1 MVSNV
6 KRGYRSPL
14 RAEQSRETRRR
25 ILTAARGLFLVR
37 GYPATSVEAIAT
49 EANVSP
55 DTVYSVFGSKRNLL
69 KQLMDTVVG
78 GDDSDVKVI
87 DRPEPQS
94 VRQERDQR
102 VQLAAFAT
110 GIARRIEA
118 TRPLDDILRS
128 AAEVDFE
135 VGALRDDI
143 QLRQR
148 RSAMT
153 TFAEWLAS
161 NGPLRNEMDVSETA
175 SIIWTLTSPEV
186 HRLLRDGCGW
196 SHERFA
202 RWLEDTLV
210 RTLLPDPQ
218 PMATPTSG

>member
-1 MVSNV
+1 MSPV

-14 RAEQSRETRRR
+14 RAEQSRQTRRR
-25 ILTAARGLFLVR
+25 ILTAARGLFLER

-49 EANVSP
+49 AANVSP
-55 DTVYSVFGSKRNLL
+55 DTVYAVFGNKRNLL
-69 KQLMDTVVG
+69 KQLMDTDVG
-78 GDDSDVKVI
+78 GDDADVKVL

-94 VRQERDQR
+94 VRQERDQH
-102 VQLAAFAT
+102 VQLAVFAT

-128 AAEVDFE
+128 AAEVDVE
-135 VGALRDDI
+135 AGALRNDI

-153 TFAEWLAS
+153 TFAEWLAA
-161 NGPLRNEMDVSETA
+161 NGPLRNGMDVSGA
-175 SIIWTLTSPEV
+175 GSIIWTLTSPEV
-186 HRLLRDGCGW
+186 NRLLRDGCGW
-196 SHERFA
+196 SNQRFA

-210 RTLLPDPQ
+210 RTLLPD
-218 PMATPTSG
+218 S

>member
-1 MVSNV
+1 VKDV
-6 KRGYRSPL
+6 KRAYRSPL
-14 RAEQSRETRRR
+14 RAEQSRRTRRR
-25 ILTAARGLFLVR
+25 ILTGARGLFLER
-37 GYPATSVEAIAT
+37 GYAATSIEAIAT
-49 EANVSP
+49 AASVSP

-78 GDDSDVKVI
+78 GDDTDVKVV

-128 AAEVDFE
+128 AAEVDAE

-153 TFAEWLAS
+153 TFAEWLAA
-161 NGPLRNEMDVSETA
+161 NGPLRSGMDASEA
-175 SIIWTLTSPEV
+175 GSIIWTLTSPEV
-186 HRLLRDGCGW
+186 HRLLRDGSGW
-196 SHERFA
+196 SHQRFA

-210 RTLLPDPQ
+210 RTLLPDP
-218 PMATPTSG
+218 PPALTPPSG

>member
-1 MVSNV
+1 VSPV

-14 RAEQSRETRRR
+14 RAEQSRQTRRR
-25 ILTAARGLFLVR
+25 ILTAARGLFLER

-49 EANVSP
+49 AANVSP
-55 DTVYSVFGSKRNLL
+55 DTVYAVFGNKRNLL
-69 KQLMDTVVG
+69 KQLMDTDVG
-78 GDDSDVKVI
+78 GDDADVKVL
-87 DRPEPQS
+87 DRREPQS
-94 VRQERDQR
+94 VRQERDQH
-102 VQLAAFAT
+102 VQLAVFAT

-128 AAEVDFE
+128 AAEVDVE
-135 VGALRDDI
+135 AGALRNDI

-153 TFAEWLAS
+153 TFAEWLAP
-161 NGPLRNEMDVSETA
+161 NGPLRNGMDVSEA
-175 SIIWTLTSPEV
+175 GSIIWTLTSPEV

-196 SHERFA
+196 SNQRFA

-210 RTLLPDPQ
+210 RTLLPD
-218 PMATPTSG
+218 S

>member
-14 RAEQSRETRRR
+14 RAEQSRQTRRR
-25 ILTAARGLFLVR
+25 ILTAARGLFLER
-37 GYPATSVEAIAT
+37 GYPATSVEAIAAA
-49 EANVSP
+49 ANVSP
-55 DTVYSVFGSKRNLL
+55 DTVYSAFGSKRNLL
-69 KQLMDTVVG
+69 KQLMDTAVG
-78 GDDSDVKVI
+78 GDDADVKVVE
-87 DRPEPQS
+87 RPGPQS

-102 VQLAAFAT
+102 VQLATFAT

-128 AAEVDFE
+128 AAEVDVE

-153 TFAEWLAS
+153 TVAEWLAA
-161 NGPLRNEMDVSETA
+161 NGPLRNGIDVGDA
-175 SIIWTLTSPEV
+175 GSIIWTLTSPEV

-196 SHERFA
+196 SHQRFA

-210 RTLLPDPQ
+210 RTLLPDREGRR
-218 PMATPTSG
+218 S

>member
-1 MVSNV
+1 MENV
-6 KRGYRSPL
+6 KRAYHSPL
-14 RAEQSRETRRR
+14 RAEQSRQTRRR
-25 ILTAARGLFLVR
+25 ILTAARRLFLER

-49 EANVSP
+49 AASVSA
-55 DTVYSVFGSKRNLL
+55 DTVYAVFGSKRNLL

-78 GDDSDVKVI
+78 GDDADVKVV

-94 VRQERDQR
+94 VRREHDQR
-102 VQLAAFAT
+102 AQLATFAT

-128 AAEVDFE
+128 AAEVDVE
-135 VGALRDDI
+135 VSALRDDI

-153 TFAEWLAS
+153 TVAEWLAS
-161 NGPLRNEMDVSETA
+161 NGPLRNGIGVSDA
-175 SIIWTLTSPEV
+175 AGMIWTLTSPEV

-196 SHERFA
+196 SQERFA

-210 RTLLPDPQ
+210 RTLLPD
-218 PMATPTSG
+218 A

>member
-14 RAEQSRETRRR
+14 RAEQSRQTRRR
-25 ILTAARGLFLVR
+25 ILTAARELFLER
-37 GYPATSVEAIAT
+37 GYPATSVETLAAT
-49 EANVSP
+49 ANVSP

-69 KQLMDTVVG
+69 KQLMDTAVG
-78 GDDSDVKVI
+78 GDDADVKVV
-87 DRPEPQS
+87 DRPGPQS

-102 VQLAAFAT
+102 VQLATFAT

-128 AAEVDFE
+128 AAEVDVE

-153 TFAEWLAS
+153 TVAEWLAA
-161 NGPLRNEMDVSETA
+161 NGPLRNGIDVGDA
-175 SIIWTLTSPEV
+175 GNIIWTLTSPEV

-196 SHERFA
+196 SHQRFA

-210 RTLLPDPQ
+210 RTLLPDREGRR
-218 PMATPTSG
+218 S

>member
-1 MVSNV
+1 MSPV

-14 RAEQSRETRRR
+14 RAEQSRQTRRR
-25 ILTAARGLFLVR
+25 ILTAARGLFLER

-49 EANVSP
+49 AANVSP
-55 DTVYSVFGSKRNLL
+55 DTVYAVFGNKRNLL
-69 KQLMDTVVG
+69 KQLMDTDVG
-78 GDDSDVKVI
+78 GDDADVKVL

-94 VRQERDQR
+94 VRQERDQH
-102 VQLAAFAT
+102 VQLAVFAT

-128 AAEVDFE
+128 AAEVDVE
-135 VGALRDDI
+135 AGALRNDI

-153 TFAEWLAS
+153 TFAEWLAP
-161 NGPLRNEMDVSETA
+161 NGPLRNGMDVSEA
-175 SIIWTLTSPEV
+175 GSIIWTLTSPEV

-196 SHERFA
+196 SNQRFA

-210 RTLLPDPQ
+210 RTLLPD
-218 PMATPTSG
+218 S

>member
-1 MVSNV
+1 MKDV
-6 KRGYRSPL
+6 KRAYRSPL
-14 RAEQSRETRRR
+14 RAEQSRQTRRR
-25 ILTAARGLFLVR
+25 ILTAARRLFLER
-37 GYPATSVEAIAT
+37 GYPATSVEALAT
-49 EANVSP
+49 AANVSA
-55 DTVYSVFGSKRNLL
+55 DTVYAVFGSKRNLL

-78 GDDSDVKVI
+78 GDDADVKVV

-94 VRQERDQR
+94 VRQEHDQR

-128 AAEVDFE
+128 AAEVDVE

-153 TFAEWLAS
+153 TVAEWLAS
-161 NGPLRNEMDVSETA
+161 NGPIRDGIGVTEAA

-196 SHERFA
+196 SHERFT

-210 RTLLPDPQ
+210 RTLLPD
-218 PMATPTSG
+218 G

>member
-1 MVSNV
+1 VNDV
-6 KRGYRSPL
+6 KRAYRSPL
-14 RAEQSRETRRR
+14 RAEQSRQTRRR
-25 ILTAARGLFLVR
+25 ILAASRGLFLER

-49 EANVSP
+49 AANVSA
-55 DTVYSVFGSKRNLL
+55 DTVYAVFGSKRNLL
-69 KQLMDTVVG
+69 KELIDTVVG
-78 GDDSDVKVI
+78 GDDADVKVV

-102 VQLAAFAT
+102 VQLVAFAT

-128 AAEVDFE
+128 AAEVDAE
-135 VGALRDDI
+135 VGALRDDL

-153 TFAEWLAS
+153 TVAQWLAA
-161 NGPLRNEMDVSETA
+161 NGPLRKGVDVSEA
-175 SIIWTLTSPEV
+175 GSIIWTLTSPEV

-196 SHERFA
+196 SQERFA

-210 RTLLPDPQ
+210 RTLLPDVQAAPA
-218 PMATPTSG
+218 PESG

>member
-1 MVSNV
+1 VKDV
-6 KRGYRSPL
+6 KRAYRSPL
-14 RAEQSRETRRR
+14 RAEQSRQTRRR
-25 ILTAARGLFLVR
+25 ILAAARGLYLER

-49 EANVSP
+49 AANVSA
-55 DTVYSVFGSKRNLL
+55 DTVYAVFGSKRNLL
-69 KQLMDTVVG
+69 KQLIDTVVG
-78 GDDSDVKVI
+78 GDDADVKVV

-110 GIARRIEA
+110 GIEA

-128 AAEVDFE
+128 AAEVDAE
-135 VGALRDDI
+135 VGALRNDL

-153 TFAEWLAS
+153 TFAEWLAA
-161 NGPLRNEMDVSETA
+161 NGPLRNGIDTSEA
-175 SIIWTLTSPEV
+175 GSVIWTLTSPEV

-196 SHERFA
+196 SHQRFA

-210 RTLLPDPQ
+210 RTLLPD
-218 PMATPTSG
+218 A